1 MFLTE
6 RQKEVL
12 EAQTSRA
19 RSNAVPHQRL
29 GVSAST
35 VNSINTEIFQNCME
49 ALEVMA
55 DPEVFAIFRRRFK
68 RRKEEA
74 WDYTRQ
80 IRALLNNL

>member
-19 RSNAVPHQRL
+19 RSHAVPNQRL
-29 GVSAST
+29 GVSEST

-55 DPEVFAIFRRRFK
+55 DPDVFAIFRRRFK

-74 WDYTRQ
+74 WDLTRE
-80 IRALLNNL
+80 IRGHLKGL